1 MSAAAWR
8 ASVTSEL
15 ERSANCWELIEAVS
29 KSVFNCVSFGRRS
42 WAACSREEVKT
53 LATSGS
59 FRRAERKTSRGGE
72 AGRGCTGGVK
82 GFPAGS
88 FRDR

>member
-1 MSAAAWR
+1 
-8 ASVTSEL
+8 
-15 ERSANCWELIEAVS
+15 LIEAVS
-29 KSVFNCVSFGRRS
+29 KSVFNWVSFGRRS

-72 AGRGCTGGVK
+72 AGRGCEGGVK

>member
-1 MSAAAWR
+1 M
-8 ASVTSEL
+8 
-15 ERSANCWELIEAVS
+15 EAVS

-72 AGRGCTGGVK
+72 AGRGERGDGSGGAEVQ
-82 GFPAGS
+82 S
-88 FRDR
+88 DRPL